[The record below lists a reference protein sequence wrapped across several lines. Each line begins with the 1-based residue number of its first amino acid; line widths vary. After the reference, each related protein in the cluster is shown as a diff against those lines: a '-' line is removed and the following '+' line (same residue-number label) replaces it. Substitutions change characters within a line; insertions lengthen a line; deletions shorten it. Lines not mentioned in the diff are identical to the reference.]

1 MKFDLDTA
9 WKDTTRLLRDNFSL
23 LAVVAGVFYFIPYA
37 AALLW
42 IPGLADLTMGQFDPS
57 SPETEAMANEMFAG
71 YWWALVLLGIVQGI
85 GLLAMLALLKR
96 RASPT
101 VGQAISAG
109 GKSVLSYIAAQL
121 LQAVILTIVIFLLI
135 GLPVASGLTPLAI
148 IGGIAGLVVVAYV
161 LTKLSIAAPIIA
173 IDGQLNPV
181 AALTRSWHLTKG
193 NSVRLFFFYF
203 LLLVAYIVISTIV
216 SMVFALLFAMGGAEV
231 QSFGQAISASL
242 MNALLALFFAGVLA
256 AIHTQLTRLHS
267 TSADRNTASG
277 D

>member
-42 IPGLADLTMGQFDPS
+42 IPGLAELTMGQFDPS

-121 LQAVILTIVIFLLI
+121 LQAVILAIVIFLLI

-181 AALTRSWHLTKG
+181 SALTRSWHLTKG

>member
-42 IPGLADLTMGQFDPS
+42 IPGLAELTMGQFDPS

-121 LQAVILTIVIFLLI
+121 LQAVILAIVIFLLI

>member
-9 WKDTTRLLRDNFSL
+9 WKDTTRLLRDNFGL
-23 LAVVAGVFYFIPYA
+23 LAIVAGVFYFIPYA

-42 IPGLADLTMGQFDPS
+42 IPGLAELTMGQFDPS
-57 SPETEAMANEMFAG
+57 SPETEAMANVMFAG

-121 LQAVILTIVIFLLI
+121 LQAVILAIVIFLLI

-216 SMVFALLFAMGGAEV
+216 SMVFALLFAMGGADV

-256 AIHTQLTRLHS
+256 AIHTQLTRLYS
-267 TSADRNTASG
+267 TSAERNTASG

>member
-121 LQAVILTIVIFLLI
+121 LQAVILAIVIFLLI

>member
-42 IPGLADLTMGQFDPS
+42 IPGLAELTMGQFDPS

-85 GLLAMLALLKR
+85 GLLAMLALLKK

-121 LQAVILTIVIFLLI
+121 LQAVILAIVIFLLI

>member
-9 WKDTTRLLRDNFSL
+9 WKDTTRLLLDNFSL

-42 IPGLADLTMGQFDPS
+42 IPGLAELTMGQFDPS

-121 LQAVILTIVIFLLI
+121 LQAVILAIVIFLLI

>member
-121 LQAVILTIVIFLLI
+121 LQAVILAIVIFLLI

-148 IGGIAGLVVVAYV
+148 IGGIAGLVAVAYV

>member
-42 IPGLADLTMGQFDPS
+42 IPGLAELTMGQFDPS
-57 SPETEAMANEMFAG
+57 SPETEAIANEMFAG

-121 LQAVILTIVIFLLI
+121 LQAIILAIVIFLLI
-135 GLPVASGLTPLAI
+135 GLPVASGLTPLAV

-216 SMVFALLFAMGGAEV
+216 SMVFALLFAMGGADV

-267 TSADRNTASG
+267 TSADRTTASG

>member
-42 IPGLADLTMGQFDPS
+42 IPGLAELTMGQFDPS

-121 LQAVILTIVIFLLI
+121 LQAVIFAIVIFLLI

>member
-42 IPGLADLTMGQFDPS
+42 IPGLAELTMGQFDPS

-121 LQAVILTIVIFLLI
+121 LQAVILAIVIVLLI

>member
-42 IPGLADLTMGQFDPS
+42 IPGLAELTMGQFDPS

-121 LQAVILTIVIFLLI
+121 LQAVILAIVIFLLI

-148 IGGIAGLVVVAYV
+148 IGGIAGLVAVAYV